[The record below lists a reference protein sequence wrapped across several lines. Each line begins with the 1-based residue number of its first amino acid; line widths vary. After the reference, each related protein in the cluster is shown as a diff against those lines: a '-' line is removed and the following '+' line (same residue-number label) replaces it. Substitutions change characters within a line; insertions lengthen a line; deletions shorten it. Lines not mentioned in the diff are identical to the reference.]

1 MPIFAP
7 KSAHPMDTPQ
17 IDLRDY
23 EYTLP
28 DERIAKFPL
37 EKRDSSQVLHYKE
50 GAIQHFHFYDIPE
63 LLPSDTLLVYNDTK
77 VIPARLIFQRET
89 GAKIEIFLLAP
100 IAPTTVIPEI
110 MLAKHP
116 VTWETMIGNAKKW
129 KDSEVLQ
136 GKVTVA
142 GREIILSAR
151 LVDRG
156 RKQVEFVWD
165 DAEVAFVDLVEASG
179 EVPLPPYLNR
189 KPTED
194 DKSRYQTV
202 YSKREGAV
210 AAPTAGLHF
219 TEEVFAQL
227 RKKGIREAQVTLHV
241 SAGTFQPI
249 KVDNVLEHPMH
260 SEQIQINRETILQL
274 LENQEKTVAVG
285 TTSVRTL
292 ESLYWFGVKLIE
304 RKGEDFFIPKLFAYE
319 KRDCIPTRT
328 EALQAILNWM
338 DREKLDTILGQTEIF
353 IFPGYTFRM
362 IEGLIT
368 NFHQPGSTLV
378 LLIATIL
385 GEDWKRVYGEA
396 LAKDYRFLSYGDSSL
411 LWIGV

>member
-7 KSAHPMDTPQ
+7 KSAHPMDIPQ

-37 EKRDSSQVLHYKE
+37 EKRDSSQVLHYQKGE
-50 GAIQHFHFYDIPE
+50 IRHFHFYDIPD

-100 IAPTTVIPEI
+100 TAPTTVIPEI

-129 KDSEVLQ
+129 KDGEVLQ
-136 GKVTVA
+136 GKVSVA
-142 GREIILSAR
+142 DGEVVLSAK
-151 LVDRG
+151 LMDREL
-156 RKQVEFVWD
+156 KQVEFSWN
-165 DAEVAFVDLVEASG
+165 DADVAFVDLVEASG
-179 EVPLPPYLNR
+179 EIPLPPYLNR
-189 KPTED
+189 KPEAED
-194 DKSRYQTV
+194 RDRYQTV
-202 YSKREGAV
+202 YSKKEGAV

-219 TEEVFAQL
+219 TAEVFDQL

-260 SEQIQINRETILQL
+260 SEQIQINRKTIIQL
-274 LENQEKTVAVG
+274 LENSGTMVAVG

-304 RKGEDFFIPKLFAYE
+304 GKGEDFFISKLFAYE
-319 KRDCIPTRT
+319 KRETTPSRT
-328 EALQAILNWM
+328 ESLQAILDWI
-338 DREKLDTILGQTEIF
+338 DSCQKESILGQTEIF

-385 GEDWKRVYGEA
+385 GEDWKKVYGEA
-396 LAKDYRFLSYGDSSL
+396 LEKDYRFLSYGDSSL
-411 LWIGV
+411 LWL

>member
-1 MPIFAP
+1 
-7 KSAHPMDTPQ
+7 
-17 IDLRDY
+17 
-23 EYTLP
+23 
-28 DERIAKFPL
+28 
-37 EKRDSSQVLHYKE
+37 
-50 GAIQHFHFYDIPE
+50 
-63 LLPSDTLLVYNDTK
+63 
-77 VIPARLIFQRET
+77 
-89 GAKIEIFLLAP
+89 
-100 IAPTTVIPEI
+100 
-110 MLAKHP
+110 
-116 VTWETMIGNAKKW
+116 
-129 KDSEVLQ
+129 
-136 GKVTVA
+136 
-142 GREIILSAR
+142 
-151 LVDRG
+151 
-156 RKQVEFVWD
+156 
-165 DAEVAFVDLVEASG
+165 
-179 EVPLPPYLNR
+179 
-189 KPTED
+189 
-194 DKSRYQTV
+194 
-202 YSKREGAV
+202 
-210 AAPTAGLHF
+210 
-219 TEEVFAQL
+219 
-227 RKKGIREAQVTLHV
+227 
-241 SAGTFQPI
+241 
-249 KVDNVLEHPMH
+249 MH

>member
-1 MPIFAP
+1 
-7 KSAHPMDTPQ
+7 MDIPQ

-37 EKRDSSQVLHYKE
+37 EKRDSSQVLHYQKGE
-50 GAIQHFHFYDIPE
+50 IQHFHFCDIPE
-63 LLPSDTLLVYNDTK
+63 LLPVETLLVYNDTK

-100 IAPTTVIPEI
+100 TAPTTVIPEI

-129 KDSEVLQ
+129 KDGEVLQ
-136 GKVTVA
+136 GKVNVSGKEVVLNA
-142 GREIILSAR
+142 SLKNRESKL
-151 LVDRG
+151 
-156 RKQVEFVWD
+156 VEFTWND
-165 DAEVAFVDLVEASG
+165 PEIAFVDLVEASG
-179 EVPLPPYLNR
+179 EIPLPPYLNR
-189 KPTED
+189 KPEVED
-194 DKSRYQTV
+194 RDRYQTV
-202 YSKREGAV
+202 YSKKEGAV

-219 TEEVFAQL
+219 TAAVFEKL
-227 RKKGIREAQVTLHV
+227 RKKGIREAEVTLHV

-260 SEQIQINRETILQL
+260 SEQIQINRATIKSL
-274 LENQEKTVAVG
+274 LKNQGKTVAVG

-292 ESLYWFGVKLIE
+292 ESLFWYGVKLIE
-304 RKGEDFFIPKLFAYE
+304 GKGEDFFISKLFAYE
-319 KRDCIPTRT
+319 KRERIPSKTD
-328 EALQAILNWM
+328 ALQAILNWM
-338 DREKLDTILGQTEIF
+338 EANQQDSILGQTEIF
-353 IFPGYTFRM
+353 IFPGYVFRM

-385 GEDWKRVYGEA
+385 GEDWKKVYQEA
-396 LAKDYRFLSYGDSSL
+396 LDKNYRFLSYGDSSL
-411 LWIGV
+411 LWL

>member
-1 MPIFAP
+1 
-7 KSAHPMDTPQ
+7 MDTPQ

-37 EKRDSSQVLHYKE
+37 EKRDSSKVLHYRE
-50 GAIQHFHFYDIPE
+50 GEIQHYYFYDIPD
-63 LLPSDTLLVYNDTK
+63 LLPSDSLLVYNDTK

-100 IAPTTVIPEI
+100 TAPTTVIPEI

-136 GKVTVA
+136 GHVSVA
-142 GREIILSAR
+142 GREVTLSAR
-151 LVDRG
+151 LIDRELK
-156 RKQVEFVWD
+156 RVEFLWD
-165 DAEVAFVDLVEASG
+165 DPQVAFVDLVEASG
-179 EVPLPPYLNR
+179 ELPLPPYLNR
-189 KPTED
+189 RPNED

-202 YSKREGAV
+202 YSKKEGAV

-219 TEEVFAQL
+219 TEEVFAKL
-227 RKKGIREAQVTLHV
+227 RQKGIREAQVTLHV

-260 SEQIQINRETILQL
+260 SEQIQINRETILKL
-274 LENQEKTVAVG
+274 LENQGKTVAVG

-304 RKGEDFFIPKLFAYE
+304 RKGEDFFISKLFAYE
-319 KRDCIPTRT
+319 KRDFTPSKV
-328 EALQAILNWM
+328 EALQAILTWM
-338 DREKLDTILGQTEIF
+338 DREGHDTILGQTEIF

-368 NFHQPGSTLV
+368 NFHHPGSTLI

-385 GEDWKRVYGEA
+385 GEDWKKVYGEA
-396 LAKDYRFLSYGDSSL
+396 QAKDYRFLSYGDSSL
-411 LWIGV
+411 LWI

>member
-1 MPIFAP
+1 MQIP
-7 KSAHPMDTPQ
+7 K
-17 IDLRDY
+17 IDLSEY

-37 EKRDSSQVLHYKE
+37 EKRDASKLLHVQDGKIE
-50 GAIQHFHFYDIPE
+50 HLHFYDLPD
-63 LLPSDTLLVYNDTK
+63 LLPADTLLVYNDTK

-89 GAKIEIFLLAP
+89 GARIEIFLLQP

-129 KDSEVLQ
+129 KD
-136 GKVTVA
+136 G
-142 GREIILSAR
+142 EILKGQVQINGQDIVLSAK
-151 LVDRG
+151 LIDRE
-156 RKQVEFVWD
+156 KKAVEFSWD
-165 DAEVAFVDLVEASG
+165 DAEIAFVDLVEASG

-189 KPTED
+189 KPNAE

-202 YSKREGAV
+202 YSKKEGAV

-219 TEEVFAQL
+219 TDEIFEKL
-227 RKKGIREAQVTLHV
+227 RSKGIQEAQVTLHV

-249 KVDNVLEHPMH
+249 KAENVLEHPMH
-260 SEQIQINRETILQL
+260 SEQIQINREMIEKL
-274 LENQEKTVAVG
+274 LAQKGKTVAVG

-292 ESLYWFGVKLIE
+292 ESLFWFGVKLLE
-304 RKGEDFFIPKLFAYE
+304 GKGEEFSI
-319 KRDCIPTRT
+319 
-328 EALQAILNWM
+328 
-338 DREKLDTILGQTEIF
+338 EKLYAYQDRRTTPDKSESLRAVLDFMKKNGLESILGNTEIF
-353 IFPGYTFRM
+353 IFPGYQYRM

-368 NFHQPGSTLV
+368 NFHQPGSTLI

-385 GEDWKRVYGEA
+385 GENWKNIYEEA
-396 LAKDYRFLSYGDSSL
+396 LDREYRFLSYGDSSL
-411 LWIGV
+411 LWI

>member
-1 MPIFAP
+1 
-7 KSAHPMDTPQ
+7 MDIPQ

-37 EKRDSSQVLHYKE
+37 EKRNSSQVLHYQKGE
-50 GAIQHFHFYDIPE
+50 IRHFHFYDIPD

-100 IAPTTVIPEI
+100 TAPTTVIPEI

-129 KDSEVLQ
+129 KDGEVLQ
-136 GKVTVA
+136 GKVNLADRDVV
-142 GREIILSAR
+142 LSAK
-151 LVDRG
+151 LLDREL
-156 RKQVEFVWD
+156 KQVEFSWN
-165 DAEVAFVDLVEASG
+165 DADIAFVDLVEASG
-179 EVPLPPYLNR
+179 EIPLPPYLNR
-189 KPTED
+189 KPEAED
-194 DKSRYQTV
+194 RDRYQTV
-202 YSKREGAV
+202 YSKKEGAV

-219 TEEVFAQL
+219 TAEVFDQL

-260 SEQIQINRETILQL
+260 SEQIQINRETIVQL
-274 LENQEKTVAVG
+274 LENSGTTVAVG

-304 RKGEDFFIPKLFAYE
+304 GKGEDFFISKLFAYE
-319 KRDCIPTRT
+319 KRKTTPSRT
-328 EALQAILNWM
+328 ESLQAILDWM
-338 DREKLDTILGQTEIF
+338 DSCQKESILGQTEIF

-385 GEDWKRVYGEA
+385 GEDWKKVYGEA
-396 LAKDYRFLSYGDSSL
+396 LEKDYRFLSYGDSSL
-411 LWIGV
+411 LWL

>member
-7 KSAHPMDTPQ
+7 KSANPMDIPQ

-37 EKRDSSQVLHYKE
+37 EKRDSSKLLQYQKGE
-50 GAIQHFHFYDIPE
+50 IQHFRFSD
-63 LLPSDTLLVYNDTK
+63 LSDLVPSDTLLVYNDTK

-100 IAPTTVIPEI
+100 VAPTTVIPEI
-110 MLAKHP
+110 MLSKLP

-129 KDSEVLQ
+129 KEGEVLM
-136 GKVTVA
+136 GKVTFAAKEVV
-142 GREIILSAR
+142 LKAR
-151 LVDRG
+151 LVNREE
-156 RKQVEFVWD
+156 KWVEFSWD
-165 DAEVAFVDLVEASG
+165 DPEVNFVDLVEASG
-179 EVPLPPYLNR
+179 EIPLPPYLNR
-189 KPTED
+189 KPEEA
-194 DKSRYQTV
+194 DKNRYQTV
-202 YSKREGAV
+202 YSKKEGAV

-219 TEEVFAQL
+219 TEEVFQKL
-227 RKKGIREAQVTLHV
+227 RNKGIQEAQVTLHV

-260 SEQIQINRETILQL
+260 SEQIQVSKETIQKLSQ
-274 LENQEKTVAVG
+274 NQGTTVAVG

-292 ESLYWFGVKLIE
+292 ESLFWYGVKLIE
-304 RKGEDFFIPKLFAYE
+304 GKGEDFFISKLFAYE
-319 KRDCIPTRT
+319 SRGKVPTKS
-328 EALQAILNWM
+328 ESMQAILSFM
-338 DREKLDTILGQTEIF
+338 EEKNLDSVLGQTEIF
-353 IFPGYTFRM
+353 IFPGYTYRM

-368 NFHQPGSTLV
+368 NFHQPGSTLI

-385 GEDWKRVYGEA
+385 GEDWKKVYQTA
-396 LAKDYRFLSYGDSSL
+396 LDSDYRFLSYGDSSL
-411 LWIGV
+411 LWL

>member
-1 MPIFAP
+1 MAIFAA
-7 KSAHPMDTPQ
+7 KSAHPMDSPQ

-37 EKRDSSQVLHYKE
+37 EKRDSSQVLHYQKGE
-50 GAIQHFHFYDIPE
+50 IRHFHFYDIPE
-63 LLPSDTLLVYNDTK
+63 LLPVDTLLVYNDTK

-129 KDSEVLQ
+129 KDGEVLR
-136 GKVTVA
+136 GKVNVA
-142 GREIILSAR
+142 GREVVLSAK
-151 LVDRG
+151 LLDREM
-156 RKQVEFVWD
+156 RQVEFSWND
-165 DAEVAFVDLVEASG
+165 TEVAFVDLVESSG
-179 EVPLPPYLNR
+179 EIPLPPYLNR
-189 KPTED
+189 KPEAED
-194 DKSRYQTV
+194 RDRYQTV
-202 YSKREGAV
+202 YSKKEGAV

-219 TEEVFAQL
+219 TAAVFEQL
-227 RKKGIREAQVTLHV
+227 RKKGVSEAQVTLHV
-241 SAGTFQPI
+241 SAGTFQSI

-260 SEQIQINRETILQL
+260 SEQIQITRATVESL
-274 LENQEKTVAVG
+274 LKNQGKTVAVG

-304 RKGEDFFIPKLFAYE
+304 GKGEEFFISKLFAYE
-319 KRDCIPTRT
+319 HREKSPSKVD
-328 EALQAILNWM
+328 ALQAVLDLM
-338 DREKLDTILGQTEIF
+338 ERENQDSILGQTEIF
-353 IFPGYTFRM
+353 VFPGYTFRM

-378 LLIATIL
+378 LLIAAIL
-385 GEDWKRVYGEA
+385 GDHWRKVYQEA
-396 LAKDYRFLSYGDSSL
+396 LDKDYRFLSYGDSSL
-411 LWIGV
+411 LWL

>member
-1 MPIFAP
+1 
-7 KSAHPMDTPQ
+7 MDIPQ

-37 EKRDSSQVLHYKE
+37 EKRDSSQVLHYEKGE
-50 GAIQHFHFYDIPE
+50 IRHFHFYDIPD

-100 IAPTTVIPEI
+100 TAPTTVIPEI
-110 MLAKHP
+110 MLAKYP

-129 KDSEVLQ
+129 KDGEVLK
-136 GKVTVA
+136 GKVSVA
-142 GREIILSAR
+142 DREVVLSAK
-151 LVDRG
+151 LLDREL
-156 RKQVEFVWD
+156 KQVEFSWN
-165 DAEVAFVDLVEASG
+165 DADIAFVDLVEASG
-179 EVPLPPYLNR
+179 EIPLPPYLNR
-189 KPTED
+189 KPEAED
-194 DKSRYQTV
+194 RDRYQTV
-202 YSKREGAV
+202 YSKKEGAV

-219 TEEVFAQL
+219 TAEVFDQL

-260 SEQIQINRETILQL
+260 SEQIQINRGTIVTL
-274 LENQEKTVAVG
+274 LENSGTTVAVG

-292 ESLYWFGVKLIE
+292 ESLYWFGVKLLE
-304 RKGEDFFIPKLFAYE
+304 GKGEDFFISKLFAYE
-319 KRDCIPTRT
+319 KRAVAPSKT
-328 EALQAILNWM
+328 ESLLAILDWM
-338 DREKLDTILGQTEIF
+338 ETNRTDTILGQTEIF
-353 IFPGYTFRM
+353 IFPGYQFRM

-385 GEDWKRVYGEA
+385 GDDWKKVYGEA

-411 LWIGV
+411 LWL

>member
-1 MPIFAP
+1 MPIFAS
-7 KSAHPMDTPQ
+7 KSAHPMDIPQ
-17 IDLRDY
+17 IDLKNY

-28 DERIAKFPL
+28 DSRIAKFPL
-37 EKRDSSQVLHYKE
+37 EKRDHSQLLHYQNGE
-50 GAIQHFHFYDIPE
+50 IRHFHFYELPE
-63 LLPSDTLLVYNDTK
+63 LLPAETLLVYNDTK

-100 IAPTTVIPEI
+100 VAPTTVIPEI

-129 KDSEVLQ
+129 KDGELLQ
-136 GKVTVA
+136 GKVGISGKEVILNA
-142 GREIILSAR
+142 KLLDRE
-151 LVDRG
+151 
-156 RKQVEFVWD
+156 RKLVEFSWND
-165 DAEVAFVDLVEASG
+165 SEIAFVDLVEASG
-179 EVPLPPYLNR
+179 EIPLPPYLNR
-189 KPTED
+189 KPEAED
-194 DKSRYQTV
+194 RDRYQTV
-202 YSKREGAV
+202 YSKKEGAV

-219 TEEVFAQL
+219 TEEVFNKL
-227 RKKGIREAQVTLHV
+227 RNKGIQEAQVTLHV

-260 SEQIQINRETILQL
+260 SEQIQVNRETL
-274 LENQEKTVAVG
+274 LKLIQNQGKTVAVG

-292 ESLYWFGVKLIE
+292 ESLFWYGVKLLE
-304 RKGEDFFIPKLFAYE
+304 GKGEDFHISKLFAYE
-319 KRDCIPTRT
+319 RREQVPSKI

-338 DREKLDTILGQTEIF
+338 DQNQVDTILGQTEIF
-353 IFPGYTFRM
+353 IFPGYTYRM

-385 GEDWKRVYGEA
+385 GEDWKKVYQEA
-396 LAKDYRFLSYGDSSL
+396 LDNNYRFLSYGDSSL
-411 LWIGV
+411 LWLVN

>member
-1 MPIFAP
+1 
-7 KSAHPMDTPQ
+7 MDTPQ

-37 EKRDSSQVLHYKE
+37 EKRDSSKVLHYRE
-50 GAIQHFHFYDIPE
+50 REIQHYHFYDIPD
-63 LLPSDTLLVYNDTK
+63 LLPSDSLLVYNDTK

-100 IAPTTVIPEI
+100 TAPTTVIPEI

-136 GKVTVA
+136 GHVSVA
-142 GREIILSAR
+142 GREVTLSAR
-151 LVDRG
+151 LIDRELK
-156 RKQVEFVWD
+156 RVEFLWD
-165 DAEVAFVDLVEASG
+165 DPQVAFVDLVEASG
-179 EVPLPPYLNR
+179 ELPLPPYLNR
-189 KPTED
+189 RPNED

-202 YSKREGAV
+202 YSKKEGAV

-219 TEEVFAQL
+219 TEEVFAKL
-227 RKKGIREAQVTLHV
+227 RQKGIREAQVTLHV

-260 SEQIQINRETILQL
+260 SEQIQINRETILKL
-274 LENQEKTVAVG
+274 LENQGKTVAVG

-304 RKGEDFFIPKLFAYE
+304 RKGEDFFISKLFAYE
-319 KRDCIPTRT
+319 KRDFTPSKV
-328 EALQAILNWM
+328 EALQAILTWM
-338 DREKLDTILGQTEIF
+338 DREGHDTILGQTEIF

-368 NFHQPGSTLV
+368 NFHQPGSTLI

-385 GEDWKRVYGEA
+385 GEDWKKVYGEA
-396 LAKDYRFLSYGDSSL
+396 QAKDYRFLSYGDSSL
-411 LWIGV
+411 LWI